1 MASEMVTGKTSSGFE
16 FSILKKMLNNAEFLE
31 AFAEVQN
38 GDTMKIFD
46 LVKKTLGQDQKQR
59 LYDHIRDEDGCV
71 PTEVLANEFAEIVST
86 LGEASETKN

>member
-1 MASEMVTGKTSSGFE
+1 MASETVTGKTSSGFE

-71 PTEVLANEFAEIVST
+71 PTDVLANEFAEIVSA
-86 LGEASETKN
+86 LSEASETKN